1 MITVASCG
9 ELKKRFEHLLHETFY
24 ENRCWRSIFVSRF
37 PGGCARTLYS
47 EAPCGKKYLINV
59 TESTSSR
66 IKVNITFICFTFPIK
81 AAFILHNKPIT
92 ESYAFASRSTP
103 FCASSHRKLTSQKV
117 LTEETNK

>member
-66 IKVNITFICFTFPIK
+66 IKVNITCLSVSPSLSRQHSFSIINPLLSLMPLPPVLLLFALPPI
-81 AAFILHNKPIT
+81 AN
-92 ESYAFASRSTP
+92 
-103 FCASSHRKLTSQKV
+103 
-117 LTEETNK
+117 